1 MVKNYVQHL
10 NMSKT
15 YVGALIANNLKKKLK
30 SQQLTL
36 YINFVSSQNLKLDMS
51 VFIMKSLSVASYI

>member
-1 MVKNYVQHL
+1 
-10 NMSKT
+10 MSKT